1 VNIVAAAVVGA
12 LALSVVVGGQVPGP
26 VTTVAAVDLTRY
38 EGQWFEVARFE
49 NRFQR
54 QCVGDVR
61 ATYTRRSDGRID
73 VLNTCRTTSGSMT
86 SVLGEARVVDT
97 ASNAKLEVRFA
108 PSWLSFLPMVWGDY
122 WVIGLDPSYRWAVV
136 GEPSR
141 EYLWI
146 LSRTPTLDTAT
157 YDHAVAMARAVG
169 FDVQRLV
176 KTAPAVGSPGSLAS
190 P

>member
-1 VNIVAAAVVGA
+1 MNVVSAVLLIVGA
-12 LALSVVVGGQVPGP
+12 LALSAVVGGQTRGP
-26 VTTVAAVDLTRY
+26 VTTVAAVDLGRY

-61 ATYTRRSDGRID
+61 ATYTRRPDGRID
-73 VLNTCRTTSGSMT
+73 VFNTCRTKNGSTTSA
-86 SVLGEARVVDT
+86 LGEARVVDSAT
-97 ASNAKLEVRFA
+97 NAKLKVRFA

-122 WVIGLDPSYRWAVV
+122 WVIGLDSSYGWAVV
-136 GEPSR
+136 GDSSR

-146 LSRTPTLDTAT
+146 LSRTPTLDAAT
-157 YDHAVAMARAVG
+157 YDQAVATARARD

-176 KTAPAVGSPGSLAS
+176 KTGR
-190 P
+190 